1 MKLVI
6 VGCGAA
12 GATAAQFARKQ
23 DRKADIVVLEK
34 GSYPQYSKCALPWV
48 VSGELAPED
57 TIEFSREWFDRADID
72 LRLDTE
78 VTDVDFES
86 KAMHTADGK
95 EAYDVLILATGAQ
108 PFSPVEMAGNTF
120 FLRTLDDAVAV
131 KKQAIP
137 GSSAVVIGA
146 GLIGLEA
153 AEALREQD
161 VEVTI
166 VEFLPNLLLNM
177 LDDDMAAGV
186 RQGVPDDIV
195 FRFDTRVTSL
205 TAGDPMQ
212 VTVERDGD
220 EDTIKADFVLVATG
234 NRPNVGLAEQLADD
248 RAIQVDER
256 CRTNIPDVYAV
267 GDCTRYQ
274 DVMGS
279 DVVVGLGSTAV
290 RQAVVA
296 GRNAVGGDATMP
308 PLLNARTTRLFDME
322 IAAVGPTS
330 EGMPF
335 SPLTGKFPGST
346 LPDYMDGD
354 RLLVKVLADSH
365 GRLVGAQAIGPGA
378 TQHVNRFAVAI
389 QHGLTLEQFA
399 DVETAYAPLVA
410 PVFDASTVACNIA
423 RRRIR

>member
-1 MKLVI
+1 MKVVI

-23 DRKADIVVLEK
+23 DRTADIVMLEK
-34 GSYPQYSKCALPWV
+34 GPYPQYSKCALPWV

-57 TIEFSREWFDRADID
+57 TIEFSQEWFDKANID
-72 LRLDTE
+72 LRLNTE
-78 VTDVDFES
+78 VTDIDFES
-86 KAMHTADGK
+86 KAVHTADGK
-95 EAYDVLILATGAQ
+95 EAYDVLILATGAR
-108 PFSPVEMAGNTF
+108 PFSPIELHGDAF
-120 FLRTLDDAVAV
+120 FLRTLDDAAAV
-131 KKQAIP
+131 KEQAIA
-137 GSSAVVIGA
+137 GAKAVVIGA

-153 AEALREQD
+153 AEALRERD
-161 VEVTI
+161 VEVTV
-166 VEFLPNLLLNM
+166 VEFLPDLLLNM
-177 LDDDMAAGV
+177 LDDDMARTV
-186 RQGVPDDIV
+186 RQGLPDDIV
-195 FRFDTRVTSL
+195 FHFDARVTSL
-205 TAGDPMQ
+205 TAGTPMQ

-234 NRPNVGLAEQLADD
+234 NRPNVGLAEQLADG
-248 RAIQVDER
+248 AIRVDER
-256 CRTNIPDVYAV
+256 CRTDIPDVYAV

-274 DVMGS
+274 DVTGS
-279 DVVVGLGSTAV
+279 EVVVGLGSTAV

-296 GRNAVGGDATMP
+296 GRNAVGGDTTMP
-308 PLLNARTTRLFDME
+308 SLLNARTTRLFDME

-330 EGMPF
+330 ESLPF
-335 SPLTGKFPGST
+335 SPVTGKFPGST
-346 LPDYMDGD
+346 LPDYMEGD

-365 GRLVGAQAIGPGA
+365 GRLMGAQAIGPGA

-423 RRRIR
+423 RRRVR